1 MIAAIVRALKASV
14 HLFIEEPCTGSNG
27 VVLSAVILGSLE
39 FRHNRQGINELVG
52 DILAERG

>member
-27 VVLSAVILGSLE
+27 VVLSAVILGSL